1 MVDSRKA
8 AVQKQARASKAPTG
22 AGRSDTVPERV
33 EAPQTEESRE
43 EPEVEEQVPEPAVSI
58 WFYPDGN
65 RDAIRVSRFE
75 VTFHKDT
82 PFYYP
87 GSSVCDRQF
96 DLRANPAP
104 GKYTRPH
111 SLASYL
117 KSVKVRPDGSF
128 TVVFTDGK
136 ISGAT
141 ASAVSSWS
149 IEV

>member
-8 AVQKQARASKAPTG
+8 AVPRQARASKAPTG
-22 AGRSDTVPERV
+22 AKPLTQEPDPMAEPETAEPSEKP
-33 EAPQTEESRE
+33 EAPY
-43 EPEVEEQVPEPAVSI
+43 QVQLL
-58 WFYPDGN
+58 FYPAGDT
-65 RDAIRVSRFE
+65 DPVAVSRFE

-96 DLRANPAP
+96 DIRANPGP

-111 SLASYL
+111 ALSAYL
-117 KSVKVRPDGSF
+117 RSVKVRADGSF

-141 ASAVSSWS
+141 ASAVAAWS